1 VFLNCRRWLFIIEAV
16 VTVFVAICAMY
27 VNPFKQSQY
36 LLTYL
41 IRFILPDYPNTTKS
55 FTPEERAIAVRRMR
69 HPDGHL
75 DEERGSVFAGLRMA
89 VSDYKTWLLAY
100 VTYFS
105 NIYVSRLRSSQFD
118 HHHKDQRRS
127 DYVLHS
133 HNSGNLRLQQNRDIA
148 PCFTSICLCH
158 DRRAYYL
165 FHE

>member
-1 VFLNCRRWLFIIEAV
+1 MALHNRGCGYSLRSHLR
-16 VTVFVAICAMY
+16 Y
-27 VNPFKQSQY
+27 VRNPFKRSQY
-36 LLTYL
+36 FLTYL

-69 HPDGHL
+69 HPNGHL

-100 VTYFS
+100 VTYLIF
-105 NIYVSRLRSSQFD
+105 NVSRLRSSQFN

-127 DYVLHS
+127 DYVLHP
-133 HNSGNLRLQQNRDIA
+133 HDRGNLRLQQNRDTT
-148 PCFTSICLCH
+148 PRFTSICLCH
-158 DRRAYYL
+158 DRCTYYL